1 MDIQEW
7 ELDSHLNEN
16 LSLSVPITLED
27 KQRIYHPWKY
37 SLIIKLQGR
46 RILHQILKQKIQD
59 LWKISEKFPLIDL
72 GNDYFIVKLQK
83 EENMNLILQK
93 GPWFIYGNFLSI
105 QRWQPNFVATE
116 ARQTYS
122 AVWVRLPQVPTEF
135 YDGKMLQKI
144 GGAIERLL
152 KVVNAPSEAAVN
164 HP

>member
-1 MDIQEW
+1 
-7 ELDSHLNEN
+7 
-16 LSLSVPITLED
+16 
-27 KQRIYHPWKY
+27 
-37 SLIIKLQGR
+37 
-46 RILHQILKQKIQD
+46 
-59 LWKISEKFPLIDL
+59 
-72 GNDYFIVKLQK
+72 
-83 EENMNLILQK
+83 MNLILQK

-152 KVVNAPSEAAVN
+152 KVDACTSSSLRGRYAILCIELPIEEPVRKCIYIGT
-164 HP
+164 HK